1 MKRVNL
7 NSVIT
12 QFTCLEQQKK
22 IRVEVKYVFKY
33 IPILILIHTPFGMK
47 FFDWVARTNAAKI
60 YAKSNRY
67 LMPLITALMLFLL
80 ISSVIAIISFA
91 PAREMTRD
99 LGPRSIFLI
108 PILNPY
114 LPVGYVLIS
123 LIITIVVHE
132 AGHGIVARVYN
143 VKIEST
149 GVVFF
154 FVVPIGAF
162 VNIEQK
168 ELEKTPLK
176 YKSSILTAGVL
187 NNMVLA
193 GISLFGLYLVMSS
206 LYPLPVS
213 GGQEAGVLIDRVNKG
228 SLAEKIHLTEG
239 SVIQTIAGQNVR
251 SIEDLRKQLESNLG
265 KTIEMTW
272 TVKNKPVV
280 RGSVTLPSSVNENKG
295 ILGVAISTVGDPK
308 TVLNDYKNLFS
319 GTTVLRLLTPPT
331 IQERI
336 VPYSDLM
343 DERYDST
350 IFGSSYALLANMFFW
365 LWFINF
371 NVAVFN
377 ALPIGP
383 LDGGQLYGSFIASR
397 TKQKTAEAITSL
409 MTYIMI
415 LVIFVT
421 LVFPYVL

>member
-1 MKRVNL
+1 
-7 NSVIT
+7 
-12 QFTCLEQQKK
+12 LEQQKK

-80 ISSVIAIISFA
+80 ISFVIAIVSFA

>member
-1 MKRVNL
+1 
-7 NSVIT
+7 
-12 QFTCLEQQKK
+12 LEQQKK
-22 IRVEVKYVFKY
+22 IRVEVKYIFKY

-80 ISSVIAIISFA
+80 ISFVIAIVSFA

-108 PILNPY
+108 PGLNPY

-193 GISLFGLYLVMSS
+193 GISLFGLYLVVSS

-213 GGQEAGVLIDRVNKG
+213 GGQEAGVLIERVNKG

-239 SVIQTIAGQNVR
+239 SVIQTISAQNVR
-251 SIEDLRKQLESNLG
+251 SVEDLRKLLQSNLG

-272 TVKNKPVV
+272 ALKNKAIV
-280 RGSVTLPSSVNENKG
+280 RGSITLPSSVNENKG
-295 ILGVAISTVGDPK
+295 ILGVTISTIGDPK
-308 TVLNDYKNLFS
+308 TVLNDYKSLFS
-319 GTTVLRLLTPPT
+319 GTTVLRLLAPPT

-343 DERYDST
+343 AERYSST

-397 TKQKTAEAITSL
+397 TKEKTAEAINSL

-415 LVIFVT
+415 LVIFMT

>member
-1 MKRVNL
+1 
-7 NSVIT
+7 
-12 QFTCLEQQKK
+12 
-22 IRVEVKYVFKY
+22 
-33 IPILILIHTPFGMK
+33 MK
-47 FFDWVARTNAAKI
+47 FFDWVARTNAAKF

-80 ISSVIAIISFA
+80 ISFVIAIVSFA

-193 GISLFGLYLVMSS
+193 SISLFGLYLVVSS
-206 LYPLPVS
+206 LYSLPVS

-239 SVIQTIAGQNVR
+239 SVIQTISGKNVR
-251 SIEDLRKQLESNLG
+251 SIEDLREQLQSKSNLG
-265 KTIEMTW
+265 KTIEITW
-272 TVKNKPVV
+272 AVKNKPIV
-280 RGSVTLPSSVNENKG
+280 RGSITLPSSVNENKG
-295 ILGVAISTVGDPK
+295 ILGVTISTIGDPK
-308 TVLNDYKNLFS
+308 TVLNDYKSLFS
-319 GTTVLRLLTPPT
+319 GTTVLRLLAPPT

-336 VPYSDLM
+336 VPFSDLM
-343 DERYDST
+343 AERYDST

-397 TKQKTAEAITSL
+397 TKEKTAIAINSL

-415 LVIFVT
+415 LVIFMT

>member
-1 MKRVNL
+1 
-7 NSVIT
+7 
-12 QFTCLEQQKK
+12 
-22 IRVEVKYVFKY
+22 VEVKYIFKY

-67 LMPLITALMLFLL
+67 LMPFITALMLFLL
-80 ISSVIAIISFA
+80 ISFVIAIISFA
-91 PAREMTRD
+91 PAREISRD

-193 GISLFGLYLVMSS
+193 GISLFGLYLVVSS

-239 SVIQTIAGQNVR
+239 SVVQTIAGQNVR
-251 SIEDLRKQLESNLG
+251 SIEDLRKLLHSNLG

-272 TVKNKPVV
+272 TVKNKDIV
-280 RGSVTLPSSVNENKG
+280 RGSITLPSSVNENKG
-295 ILGVAISTVGDPK
+295 ILGVTISTVGDPK

-319 GTTVLRLLTPPT
+319 GTTALRLLTPPT

-343 DERYDST
+343 DERYNST
-350 IFGSSYALLANMFFW
+350 IFGSSYAILANMFFW
-365 LWFINF
+365 LWFVNF

>member
-1 MKRVNL
+1 M
-7 NSVIT
+7 
-12 QFTCLEQQKK
+12 EQQNK

-33 IPILILIHTPFGMK
+33 IPVLILIHTPFGMK
-47 FFDWVARTNAAKI
+47 LFDWVARTNAAKI

-67 LMPLITALMLFLL
+67 LMPFITALMLFLL
-80 ISSVIAIISFA
+80 ISSVIAIVSFA
-91 PAREMTRD
+91 PAREISRD

-193 GISLFGLYLVMSS
+193 GISLFGLYLVVSS

-213 GGQEAGVLIDRVNKG
+213 GGEETGVIIDRVNKG

-239 SVIQTIAGQNVR
+239 SVIQTISGQNVR
-251 SIEDLRKQLESNLG
+251 SIEDLRKLLQSNLG

-272 TVKNKPVV
+272 AVKNKPVV

-295 ILGVAISTVGDPK
+295 ILGVTISTMNDPK
-308 TVLNDYKNLFS
+308 TVLNDYKSWFS
-319 GTTVLRLLTPPT
+319 GTSALRLITPPT
-331 IQERI
+331 ILEKS

-343 DERYDST
+343 ADRYDSS
-350 IFGSSYALLANMFFW
+350 IFGSSYAILANMFFW

-371 NVAVFN
+371 NVAIFN

-397 TKQKTAEAITSL
+397 TKEKTAVAINAL

-415 LVIFVT
+415 LVIFMT

>member
-1 MKRVNL
+1 M
-7 NSVIT
+7 
-12 QFTCLEQQKK
+12 EQQNK

-33 IPILILIHTPFGMK
+33 IPVLILIHTPFGMK
-47 FFDWVARTNAAKI
+47 LFDWVARTNAAKI

-67 LMPLITALMLFLL
+67 LMPFITALMLFLL
-80 ISSVIAIISFA
+80 ISSVIAIVSFA
-91 PAREMTRD
+91 PAREISRD

-193 GISLFGLYLVMSS
+193 GISLFGLYLVVSS

-213 GGQEAGVLIDRVNKG
+213 GGEETGVIIDRVNKG

-239 SVIQTIAGQNVR
+239 SVIQTISGQNVR
-251 SIEDLRKQLESNLG
+251 SIEDLRKLLQSNLG

-272 TVKNKPVV
+272 AVKNKPVV
-280 RGSVTLPSSVNENKG
+280 KASVTLPSSVNENKG
-295 ILGVAISTVGDPK
+295 ILGVTISTMNDPK
-308 TVLNDYKNLFS
+308 TVLNDYKSWFS
-319 GTTVLRLLTPPT
+319 GTSALRLITPPT
-331 IQERI
+331 ILEKS

-343 DERYDST
+343 ADRYDSS
-350 IFGSSYALLANMFFW
+350 IFGSSYAILANMFFW

-371 NVAVFN
+371 NVAIFN

-397 TKQKTAEAITSL
+397 TKQKTAEAISSL
-409 MTYIMI
+409 VTFIMI
-415 LVIFVT
+415 LVIFMT

>member
-1 MKRVNL
+1 M
-7 NSVIT
+7 
-12 QFTCLEQQKK
+12 EQQKK
-22 IRVEVKYVFKY
+22 IRVEVKYIFKY

-47 FFDWVARTNAAKI
+47 FFDWVAGTNAAKI

-80 ISSVIAIISFA
+80 ISFVIAIVSFA
-91 PAREMTRD
+91 PAREITRD

-193 GISLFGLYLVMSS
+193 GISLFGLYLVVSS

-213 GGQEAGVLIDRVNKG
+213 GEQETGVLIDRVNKG

-251 SIEDLRKQLESNLG
+251 SVEDLRKQLESNLG

-272 TVKNKPVV
+272 AVKNKPVV
-280 RGSVTLPSSVNENKG
+280 RDSITLPSSVNENKG
-295 ILGVAISTVGDPK
+295 ILGVTISTIGDPK
-308 TVLNDYKNLFS
+308 TVLNDYKSLFS
-319 GTTVLRLLTPPT
+319 GTTVLRLLAPPT

-336 VPYSDLM
+336 VPFSDLM
-343 DERYDST
+343 AERYDST

-397 TKQKTAEAITSL
+397 TKEKTAIAINSL

-415 LVIFVT
+415 LVIFMT

>member
-1 MKRVNL
+1 
-7 NSVIT
+7 
-12 QFTCLEQQKK
+12 LEQQKK
-22 IRVEVKYVFKY
+22 IRVEVKYIFKY

-80 ISSVIAIISFA
+80 ISFVIAIVSFA

-108 PILNPY
+108 PGLNPY

-193 GISLFGLYLVMSS
+193 GISLFGLYLVVSS

-213 GGQEAGVLIDRVNKG
+213 GGQEAGVLIERVNKG

-239 SVIQTIAGQNVR
+239 SVIQTISAQNVR
-251 SIEDLRKQLESNLG
+251 SVEDLRKLLQSNLG

-272 TVKNKPVV
+272 ALKNKAIV
-280 RGSVTLPSSVNENKG
+280 RGSITLPSSVNENKG
-295 ILGVAISTVGDPK
+295 ILGVTISTIGDPK
-308 TVLNDYKNLFS
+308 TVLNDYKSLFS
-319 GTTVLRLLTPPT
+319 GTTVLRLLAPPT

-343 DERYDST
+343 AERYSST

-383 LDGGQLYGSFIASR
+383 LDGGQLYGSFIESR
-397 TKQKTAEAITSL
+397 TKEKTAEAIKSL

-415 LVIFVT
+415 LVIFMT

>member
-1 MKRVNL
+1 
-7 NSVIT
+7 
-12 QFTCLEQQKK
+12 
-22 IRVEVKYVFKY
+22 
-33 IPILILIHTPFGMK
+33 
-47 FFDWVARTNAAKI
+47 
-60 YAKSNRY
+60 
-67 LMPLITALMLFLL
+67 MLFLL
-80 ISSVIAIISFA
+80 ISFVIAIVSFA

-193 GISLFGLYLVMSS
+193 GISLFGLYLVVSS

-213 GGQEAGVLIDRVNKG
+213 GEQETGVLIDRVNKG

-251 SIEDLRKQLESNLG
+251 SVEDLKKQLESNLG

-272 TVKNKPVV
+272 AVKNKPVV
-280 RGSVTLPSSVNENKG
+280 RDSITLPSSVNENKG
-295 ILGVAISTVGDPK
+295 ILGVTISTIGDPK
-308 TVLNDYKNLFS
+308 TVLNDYKSLFS
-319 GTTVLRLLTPPT
+319 GTTVLRLLAPPT

-336 VPYSDLM
+336 VPFSDLM
-343 DERYDST
+343 AERYDST

-397 TKQKTAEAITSL
+397 TKEKTAIAINSL

-415 LVIFVT
+415 LVIFMT

>member
-1 MKRVNL
+1 M
-7 NSVIT
+7 
-12 QFTCLEQQKK
+12 
-22 IRVEVKYVFKY
+22 
-33 IPILILIHTPFGMK
+33 IHTPFGMK
-47 FFDWVARTNAAKI
+47 LFDWVARTNAAKI

-67 LMPLITALMLFLL
+67 LMPFITALMLFLL
-80 ISSVIAIISFA
+80 ISSVIAIVSFA
-91 PAREMTRD
+91 PAREMSRD

-176 YKSSILTAGVL
+176 FKSSILTAGVL

-193 GISLFGLYLVMSS
+193 GISLFGLYLVVSS

-213 GGQEAGVLIDRVNKG
+213 GGEETGVIIDRVNKG

-239 SVIQTIAGQNVR
+239 SVIQTISGQNVR
-251 SIEDLRKQLESNLG
+251 SIEDLRKLLQSNLG

-272 TVKNKPVV
+272 AVKNKPVV

-295 ILGVAISTVGDPK
+295 ILGVTISTMNDPK
-308 TVLNDYKNLFS
+308 TVLNDYKSWFS
-319 GTTVLRLLTPPT
+319 GTSALRLITPPT
-331 IQERI
+331 ILEKS

-343 DERYDST
+343 ADRYDSS
-350 IFGSSYALLANMFFW
+350 IFGSSYAILANMFFW

-371 NVAVFN
+371 NVAIFN

-397 TKQKTAEAITSL
+397 TKQKTAEAISSL
-409 MTYIMI
+409 VTFIMI
-415 LVIFVT
+415 LVIFMT